1 MSLDDGIQP
10 AIERLKKMERFP
22 PCLALNGVKG
32 SEVTEWEGMPSVY
45 QGSVINSFQRLFD
58 AGTVMAL
65 TDTQLLERFVTAGDE
80 AAFEAILQ
88 RHGPMVLRVCRRVL
102 DDPHDVDDAFQAT
115 FLILVKKARAI
126 RDRDVLAYVAL
137 RGRPARGS
145 RAGLNARR
153 RRDCERTAGV
163 EGGGR
168 GGPRRRTV

>member
-45 QGSVINSFQRLFD
+45 QGSVINSLQRLFD

-80 AAFEAILQ
+80 SAFEAILL
-88 RHGPMVLRVCRRVL
+88 RHGPMVLRVCQREL
-102 DDPHDVDDAFQAT
+102 GEPHDVDDAFQAT
-115 FLILVKKARAI
+115 FLILVKKAGAI
-126 RDRDVLAYVAL
+126 RDRDVLATWLYGVARRVAVRARAQCPAPADARAN
-137 RGRPARGS
+137 RGRGPG
-145 RAGLNARR
+145 
-153 RRDCERTAGV
+153 C
-163 EGGGR
+163 
-168 GGPRRRTV
+168 GGPSSRTG